1 MWLQEAALNH
11 VTSLGLLG
19 DGFGC
24 TREMSK
30 RDLIW
35 VVTRLHVVVD
45 RYRAWYAPLSLGF

>member
-35 VVTRLHVVVD
+35 VVTRMHVVVD
-45 RYRAWYAPLSLGF
+45 RYPAWYAPLSL